1 MLESHPLPTPLLQLC
16 AGPIGTNADVLIVGL
31 SQKSEMSATL
41 AAVDSAGEGWIGR
54 LIESGK
60 LSGKKGELTLVASPA
75 SCGAAMVLLV
85 GLGESADITR
95 DSIFNAAASAI
106 RKVTDQQH
114 DRIVVTLAESCGDE
128 FHDVIVS
135 GSLFACEGEAIYR
148 SEPTIKVPGAI
159 EFSGLGQAAIDR
171 GQIIGESMN
180 HTRRLVN
187 EPAGI
192 IFPESFAQRAVT
204 IGAEVGLEV
213 EVWDHEKLKGEG
225 CRAMLAVGQASTK
238 PPRLVMLRHN
248 GGGDEAPIAI
258 VGKGV
263 TFDSGGLSLKT
274 SEGMKTMK
282 CDMAGAAT
290 VVGVMHAL
298 AKLGVKKN
306 VIGFCGLAENM
317 VGGDSYKLGDVI
329 ETRSGKT
336 IEILNTDAEGRVVLA
351 DTLNVAIGHK
361 PAAMVDLATLTGS
374 CMVALGVEVAGL
386 MTNDQSVCDAVS
398 SAANGEGEL
407 VWQLPM
413 FKLYNEKV
421 KSKIADIRNI
431 GEGRWG
437 GAITAAKFL
446 ENFVGDTPWVHI
458 DIAGPAFSDSPKPY
472 RDAGATG
479 AMVRTLIRWVESA

>member
-16 AGPIGTNADVLIVGL
+16 ADPIGANADVLIVGL

-114 DRIVVTLAESCGDE
+114 DRIVVALAESCGDE

-171 GQIIGESMN
+171 GQIIGQSMN

-213 EVWDHEKLKGEG
+213 EVWDHEKLKAEG

-351 DTLNVAIGHK
+351 DTLNVTIGHNVTVTDSVVGDDSLIGIGSVLAPGTIVENDVLLAAGARTAPGQVLTAGHVWAGA
-361 PAAMVDLATLTGS
+361 PAKILTE
-374 CMVALGVEVAGL
+374 MDDRKRAIVALTIPMYVEYADTFMHEEHVP
-386 MTNDQSVCDAVS
+386 
-398 SAANGEGEL
+398 L
-407 VWQLPM
+407 V
-413 FKLYNEKV
+413 
-421 KSKIADIRNI
+421 R
-431 GEGRWG
+431 
-437 GAITAAKFL
+437 
-446 ENFVGDTPWVHI
+446 
-458 DIAGPAFSDSPKPY
+458 
-472 RDAGATG
+472 
-479 AMVRTLIRWVESA
+479 